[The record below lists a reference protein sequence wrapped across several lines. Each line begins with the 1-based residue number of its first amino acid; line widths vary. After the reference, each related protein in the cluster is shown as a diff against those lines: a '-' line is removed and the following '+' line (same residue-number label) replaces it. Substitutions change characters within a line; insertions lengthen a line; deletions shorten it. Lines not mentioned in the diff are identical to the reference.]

1 MQIIYTFFN
10 ETGEHEPMIY
20 MEESNYRS
28 ETTIQFNDEDTEA
41 GPSSSKHEKKGKGGK
56 HDKGGKKGKDSK
68 KGKKGKSKGGDQ
80 SDKESHGGKSK
91 KSEKSHGGKNLQKKL
106 YFFVLKLCWYQNNI
120 KYFKKDIK
128 RV

>member
-1 MQIIYTFFN
+1 MQIIYTFLN
-10 ETGEHEPMIY
+10 QTGGHEPMIY

-91 KSEKSHGGKNLQKKL
+91 KSEKSHGGKSLHKNCC
-106 YFFVLKLCWYQNNI
+106 FFL
-120 KYFKKDIK
+120 
-128 RV
+128 